1 MALQASENF
10 RNREAHNYLHRRCKQ
25 KIAAE
30 RRNQMKVEL
39 EGKVAVVTGGANGI
53 GRSTVDAL
61 IENGAQV
68 AIVDIDTQAGMK
80 TAEEIKEM
88 GGTCLFVEGNVS
100 DAAQMEAVAAQ
111 IAAHF
116 GKIEILINNAGI
128 NTRK

>member
-1 MALQASENF
+1 
-10 RNREAHNYLHRRCKQ
+10 
-25 KIAAE
+25 
-30 RRNQMKVEL
+30 MKVEL

-61 IENGAQV
+61 VSNGAQV

-80 TAEEIKEM
+80 TVEEVKES
-88 GGTCLFVEGNVS
+88 GGNCLFVEGNVS
-100 DAAQMEAVAAQ
+100 DAAQMEDVAAQ

-128 NTRK
+128 NTRSDRVPIHQYTLEDWQQILDI